1 MRESERG
8 GKRVKERE
16 TAEMKKMKQD
26 LNQSVFIRLES
37 NDQHMMR
44 SLM

>member
-8 GKRVKERE
+8 GKREGERE

-26 LNQSVFIRLES
+26 LNQLGVYKVRK
-37 NDQHMMR
+37 Q
-44 SLM
+44 